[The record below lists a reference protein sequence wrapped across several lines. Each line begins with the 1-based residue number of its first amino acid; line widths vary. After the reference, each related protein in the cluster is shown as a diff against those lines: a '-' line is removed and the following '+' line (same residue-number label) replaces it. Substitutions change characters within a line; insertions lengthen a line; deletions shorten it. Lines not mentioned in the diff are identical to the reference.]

1 MSTILGPINITNP
14 NVSAVTPNQGLIDL
28 SDKLQGK
35 LLTLEQF
42 EDKVAKDTK
51 AHFESFEKRINTPNN
66 TVVKLNNEIIAS
78 FSESGYQTFF
88 NNSDSR
94 LVPPGSSKARVLDA
108 LDNKYGNALSIIH
121 YPPGEGPTGAGIS
134 EEKYGHRPQKP
145 ISIQV

>member
-14 NVSAVTPNQGLIDL
+14 NVSAVTPNQGLTDL
-28 SDKLQGK
+28 SDKLHGK
-35 LLTLEQF
+35 SLTLEQF

-51 AHFESFEKRINTPNN
+51 AHFENFEKQINTPNN
-66 TVVKLNNEIIAS
+66 TVVKLNDEIIAT

-94 LVPPGSSKARVLDA
+94 LVPPSSNAPRILDA
-108 LDNKYGNALSIIH
+108 LGNKYGNALSIIH
-121 YPPGEGPTGAGIS
+121 YPPGEGPTDADIS

-145 ISIQV
+145 INIQV